1 MKNKIFDCIT
11 FFKSNLLFEIRFHT
25 LKNYVDYFVICE
37 GTKTHNGNLKKLNFD
52 LNKWNKYKDK
62 IIYIIDDNMPNFVI
76 SNKKKTTLFKPK
88 RFDDDRWLLVRHQME
103 RLHDGIKLANKN
115 DFIIFSDEDEIPNP
129 NKINSFNFDK
139 YKYGIFMQNLYYYK
153 LNLQNTTEWN
163 GFWPGSRICQ
173 KKNLKSFFDFRI
185 LDPSNAKKNFWRSI
199 FKEKS
204 IETIYNGG
212 WHFTY
217 LMNENEISEKI
228 RSSAHIEFNSQEYHN
243 VDNIKKRI
251 KYFLDPFERD
261 NNNRLKKVEIDKTYP
276 EYIKDNI
283 LKYKEWIV

>member
-1 MKNKIFDCIT
+1 MDF
-11 FFKSNLLFEIRFHT
+11 
-25 LKNYVDYFVICE
+25 
-37 GTKTHNGNLKKLNFD
+37 G
-52 LNKWNKYKDK
+52 
-62 IIYIIDDNMPNFVI
+62 
-76 SNKKKTTLFKPK
+76 
-88 RFDDDRWLLVRHQME
+88 LVQE
-103 RLHDGIKLANKN
+103 SVK
-115 DFIIFSDEDEIPNP
+115 
-129 NKINSFNFDK
+129 
-139 YKYGIFMQNLYYYK
+139 
-153 LNLQNTTEWN
+153 
-163 GFWPGSRICQ
+163 
-173 KKNLKSFFDFRI
+173 KKNLNSFFDFRI